1 MTYECEFPPIGEL
14 RLQHQTE
21 NWMLQPAKVRS
32 QYSNWELVEDWSL
45 WYTVASS
52 LKFGDWISLV
62 EDSRLYSRAWRSLCM
77 LWTCIVFTWNGC
89 AFLLELQN
97 LMLHWT
103 SISLNWCVE
112 VVLRVWCAI
121 MNLEVEDIWINLDN
135 RSYSFLEFNKQT
147 CAEFFCLFA
156 WEIFIKSRWLSCCT
170 MKTVGWIFTPLPIA

>member
-1 MTYECEFPPIGEL
+1 MTYECELPPIGEL

-21 NWMLQPAKVRS
+21 NWMLQLAKARS

-45 WYTVASS
+45 WYTAASS
-52 LKFGDWISLV
+52 LKFGDWRSLV
-62 EDSRLYSRAWRSLCM
+62 EDSCLYSRAWRSLCM
-77 LWTCIVFTWNGC
+77 LLWTCIVFTWNGC

-121 MNLEVEDIWINLDN
+121 MNLEVEDI
-135 RSYSFLEFNKQT
+135 YCVQ
-147 CAEFFCLFA
+147 FFVDLK
-156 WEIFIKSRWLSCCT
+156 ELRWLL
-170 MKTVGWIFTPLPIA
+170 TVGCNNSWDRWLVLFKTLYFVWSAS